1 MNSFSPTED
10 TIAAIATA
18 VSPGQGSI
26 AVIRISGS
34 SAIETSKSI
43 VHIPGKHQWST
54 HKILY
59 GHVTEVNKKKYIDEV
74 LILIMKGPRS
84 FTGEDIV
91 EIHCHGGIISVQ
103 KILERILDSPNIR
116 RAEPGEFSQRAVLNG
131 RLSLTQAESISD
143 LVSARSRK
151 AAELAMNGVQGNIQT
166 AIQSIRQ
173 RLLDQLTEIEARIDF
188 EEDLPNLEEENVKDE
203 ITMIRKDISKLID
216 NAKKGSWVRSGMKI
230 ALTGKPNVGKSSL
243 MNRLSKKE
251 KAIVTE
257 LPGTT
262 RDLLES
268 EIVLEGIPVTLI
280 DTAGIRATE
289 NIIEKIGI
297 SRTQKALNDAD
308 LILLIYDY
316 SKGWTK
322 EDASI
327 LKEMPPSIPLLV
339 IGNKSDLIENNC
351 LEKDTRNILE
361 KQDLIIMS
369 AKTGKGENDLINSLL
384 TLCNSSQIHGLD
396 FALNERQLDLAK
408 SAMKSL
414 ENIGNIFDEK
424 LPWDFWTIDL
434 RQAIN
439 YLGEL
444 TGDDLTENL
453 LDNIF
458 SKFCIGK

>member
-34 SAIETSKSI
+34 SAIEISKNI
-43 VHIPGKHQWST
+43 VHIPGMHNWST
-54 HKILY
+54 HKVLY
-59 GHVTEVNKKKYIDEV
+59 GQVTEANQKIYIDEV

-84 FTGEDIV
+84 FTGEDVV

-103 KILERILDSPNIR
+103 KILERLLDNPNIR

-131 RLSLTQAESISD
+131 RLSLTQAESISE
-143 LVSARSRK
+143 LISARSRK
-151 AAELAMNGVQGNIQT
+151 AAELALNGIEGNIQT
-166 AIQSIRQ
+166 TIQSIRQ
-173 RLLDQLTEIEARIDF
+173 RLLEQLTEIEARIDF
-188 EEDLPNLEEENVKDE
+188 EEDLPNLEEENVKNE
-203 ITMIRKDISKLID
+203 ILAIRKDIHELIE
-216 NAKKGSWVRSGMKI
+216 NAKRGSWVRSGLKV
-230 ALTGKPNVGKSSL
+230 ALIGKPNVGKSSL

-268 EIVLEGIPVTLI
+268 EIVLEGIPLTFT
-280 DTAGIRATE
+280 DTAGIRKTE
-289 NIIEKIGI
+289 NIIEQIGI
-297 SRTQKALNDAD
+297 TRTQKALQQTD
-308 LILLIYDY
+308 LVILIFDY
-316 SKGWTK
+316 SKGWNK
-322 EDASI
+322 EDESI
-327 LKEMPPSIPLLV
+327 LQQIPKSIPILIV
-339 IGNKSDLIENNC
+339 GNKSDL
-351 LEKDTRNILE
+351 KDFHSSLKEQKNILE
-361 KQDLIIMS
+361 KENLVVMS
-369 AKTGKGENDLINSLL
+369 AKTGEGEQELINYLL
-384 TLCNSSQIHGLD
+384 KFCGSSEIHGLD
-396 FALNERQLDLAK
+396 IALNERQLDLAK

-414 ENIGNIFDEK
+414 KQIDKVFDEK

-439 YLGEL
+439 HLGEL
-444 TGDDLTENL
+444 AGDDLTENL

>member
-34 SAIETSKSI
+34 SAIEISKNI
-43 VHIPGKHQWST
+43 VHIPGMHNWST
-54 HKILY
+54 HKVLY
-59 GHVTEVNKKKYIDEV
+59 GHVTEANQKKYIDEV

-84 FTGEDIV
+84 FTGEDVV

-103 KILERILDSPNIR
+103 KILERLLDNPNIR

-131 RLSLTQAESISD
+131 RLSLTQAESISE
-143 LVSARSRK
+143 LISARSRK
-151 AAELAMNGVQGNIQT
+151 AAELALNGIEGNIQT
-166 AIQSIRQ
+166 TIQSIRQ
-173 RLLDQLTEIEARIDF
+173 RLLEQLTEIEARIDF
-188 EEDLPNLEEENVKDE
+188 EEDLPNLEEENVKNE
-203 ITMIRKDISKLID
+203 ILAIRKDIHELIE
-216 NAKKGSWVRSGMKI
+216 NAKRGSWVRSGLRV
-230 ALTGKPNVGKSSL
+230 ALIGKPNVGKSSL

-268 EIVLEGIPVTLI
+268 EIVLEGIPLTFT
-280 DTAGIRATE
+280 DTAGIRKTE
-289 NIIEKIGI
+289 NIIEQIGI
-297 SRTQKALNDAD
+297 TRTQKALQQTD
-308 LILLIYDY
+308 LVILIFDY
-316 SKGWTK
+316 SKGWNK
-322 EDASI
+322 EDESI
-327 LKEMPPSIPLLV
+327 LQQIPKSIPILIV
-339 IGNKSDLIENNC
+339 GNKSDL
-351 LEKDTRNILE
+351 KDFHSSVKEQEIILE
-361 KQDLIIMS
+361 KENLVVMS
-369 AKTGKGENDLINSLL
+369 AKTGEGEQELINYLL
-384 TLCNSSQIHGLD
+384 KFCGSSEIHGLD
-396 FALNERQLDLAK
+396 IALNERQLDLAK

-414 ENIGNIFDEK
+414 KQIDKVFDEK

-439 YLGEL
+439 HLGEL
-444 TGDDLTENL
+444 AGDDLTENL

>member
-34 SAIETSKSI
+34 SAIEVSKNI
-43 VHIPGKHQWST
+43 VHIPGIHHWKT
-54 HKILY
+54 HKVLY
-59 GHVTEVNKKKYIDEV
+59 GHVTEANQKKYIDEV

-84 FTGEDIV
+84 FTGEDVV
-91 EIHCHGGIISVQ
+91 EIHCHGGIIAVQ
-103 KILERILDSPNIR
+103 KILERLLDSPNVR

-131 RLSLTQAESISD
+131 RLSLTQAESISE
-143 LVSARSRK
+143 LISARSRK
-151 AAELAMNGVQGNIQT
+151 AAELAINGMEGNIQT
-166 AIQSIRQ
+166 KIQSIRQ
-173 RLLDQLTEIEARIDF
+173 RLLEQLTEIEARVDF
-188 EEDLPNLEEENVKDE
+188 EEDLPKLEEENVKNE
-203 ITMIRKDISKLID
+203 IMTIRKNLHELIE
-216 NAKKGSWVRSGMKI
+216 NAKSGSWVRSGLKV
-230 ALTGKPNVGKSSL
+230 ALIGKPNVGKSSL

-268 EIVLEGIPVTLI
+268 EIVLEGIPVTFI
-280 DTAGIRATE
+280 DTAGIRKTE
-289 NIIEKIGI
+289 NIIEQIGI
-297 SRTQKALNDAD
+297 SRTQQALNQTD
-308 LILLIYDY
+308 LIILIFDY

-322 EDASI
+322 EDESI
-327 LKEMPPSIPLLV
+327 LKKTPTSIPRLIV
-339 IGNKSDLIENNC
+339 GNKSDLKANHSFTKN
-351 LEKDTRNILE
+351 THNILE
-361 KQDLIIMS
+361 KENLVIIS
-369 AKTGKGENDLINSLL
+369 AKTGQGEDDLIKSLL
-384 TLCNSSQIHGLD
+384 KLFDSSKIHGLD
-396 FALNERQLDLAK
+396 IALNDRQLDLAM
-408 SAMKSL
+408 SAMVSL
-414 ENIGNIFDEK
+414 ENIDNIFKEK

-434 RQAIN
+434 RDAIN
-439 YLGEL
+439 HLGEL

>member
-34 SAIETSKSI
+34 SAIETTKTI
-43 VHIPGKHQWST
+43 VHIPGT
-54 HKILY
+54 HDWKTHTVLY
-59 GHVTEVNKKKYIDEV
+59 GHVTETNQTIFIDEV

-84 FTGEDIV
+84 FTGEDVV
-91 EIHCHGGIISVQ
+91 EIQCHGGIISVQ
-103 KILERILDSPNIR
+103 KILERILDIPGVR
-116 RAEPGEFSQRAVLNG
+116 RAAPGEFSQRAVLNG
-131 RLSLTQAESISD
+131 RLSLTQAESISE

-151 AAELAMNGVQGNIQT
+151 AAELAINGIEGNIQT
-166 AIQSIRQ
+166 TIQSIRK
-173 RLLDQLTEIEARIDF
+173 RLIEQLTEIEARIDF
-188 EEDLPNLEEENVKDE
+188 EEDLPSLDE
-203 ITMIRKDISKLID
+203 KQAKHEIISIKKELNELIE
-216 NAKKGSWVRSGMKI
+216 NAKRGSWVRSGLKV
-230 ALTGKPNVGKSSL
+230 ALAGRPNVGKSSL
-243 MNRLSKKE
+243 MNRLSKQE
-251 KAIVTE
+251 KAIVTD

-268 EIVLEGIPVTLI
+268 EIVLEGIPVTFI
-280 DTAGIRATE
+280 DTAGIRETK

-297 SRTQKALNDAD
+297 SRTKQTLIQAD
-308 LILLIYDY
+308 LIILIFDY
-316 SKGWTK
+316 SKGWTS

-327 LKEMPPSIPLLV
+327 LKQLPTNIPHLIV
-339 IGNKSDLIENNC
+339 GNKSDLKSNNHH
-351 LEKDTRNILE
+351 EKNPKYISE
-361 KQDLIIMS
+361 KEQQIIISVKTGQGEGDLI
-369 AKTGKGENDLINSLL
+369 DYLL
-384 TLCNSSQIHGLD
+384 KKCGSSQTHGLD
-396 FALNERQLDLAK
+396 IALNERQLDLAK
-408 SAMKSL
+408 STLESL
-414 ENIGNIFDEK
+414 ENMDKVFNEK

-439 YLGEL
+439 HLGEL

>member
-34 SAIETSKSI
+34 SAIEISKNI
-43 VHIPGKHQWST
+43 VHIPGMHNWST
-54 HKILY
+54 HKVLY
-59 GHVTEVNKKKYIDEV
+59 GHVTEANQKKYIDEV

-84 FTGEDIV
+84 FTGEDVV

-103 KILERILDSPNIR
+103 KILERLLDNPNIR

-131 RLSLTQAESISD
+131 RLSLTQAESISE
-143 LVSARSRK
+143 LISARSRK
-151 AAELAMNGVQGNIQT
+151 AAELALNGIEGNIQT
-166 AIQSIRQ
+166 TIQSIRQ
-173 RLLDQLTEIEARIDF
+173 RLLEQLTEIEARIDF
-188 EEDLPNLEEENVKDE
+188 EEDLPNLEEENVKNE
-203 ITMIRKDISKLID
+203 IMAIRKNIYELIE
-216 NAKKGSWVRSGMKI
+216 NAKRGSWVRSGLKV
-230 ALTGKPNVGKSSL
+230 ALIGKPNVGKSSL

-268 EIVLEGIPVTLI
+268 EIVLEGIPLTFT
-280 DTAGIRATE
+280 DTAGIRKTE
-289 NIIEKIGI
+289 NIIEQIGI
-297 SRTQKALNDAD
+297 TRTQKALQQTD
-308 LILLIYDY
+308 LVILIFDY
-316 SKGWTK
+316 SKGWNK
-322 EDASI
+322 EDESI
-327 LKEMPPSIPLLV
+327 LQQIPKSIPILIV
-339 IGNKSDLIENNC
+339 GNKSDL
-351 LEKDTRNILE
+351 KDFHSSLKEQKIILE
-361 KQDLIIMS
+361 KENLVVMS
-369 AKTGKGENDLINSLL
+369 AKTGEGEQELINYLL
-384 TLCNSSQIHGLD
+384 KFCGSSEIHGLD
-396 FALNERQLDLAK
+396 IALNERQLDLAK

-414 ENIGNIFDEK
+414 KQIDKVFDEK

-439 YLGEL
+439 HLGEL
-444 TGDDLTENL
+444 AGDDLTENL